1 MVHWGNKAGTD
12 QGGGGGGGRWG
23 RMEGGREGGRK
34 GGTIS
39 RMLKCETQ
47 YSGLSDSLTQLLR

>member
-1 MVHWGNKAGTD
+1 
-12 QGGGGGGGRWG
+12 
-23 RMEGGREGGRK
+23 MEGGREGGRK

-47 YSGLSDSLTQLLR
+47 YSGLSDSLAQLLR